1 MRLNCFQIIYCPKE
15 VQIICLSAT
24 VANAD
29 ELVGWI
35 GQVCLSVSIVSDL
48 CVLKKKKKNSD
59 LCNRLAGLLRLLTRL
74 SYIIF

>member
-29 ELVGWI
+29 ELAGWI
-35 GQVCLSVSIVSDL
+35 GQVMSFCFYS
-48 CVLKKKKKNSD
+48 
-59 LCNRLAGLLRLLTRL
+59 
-74 SYIIF
+74 F

>member
-48 CVLKKKKKNSD
+48 C
-59 LCNRLAGLLRLLTRL
+59 NRLAGLLRLLTRL